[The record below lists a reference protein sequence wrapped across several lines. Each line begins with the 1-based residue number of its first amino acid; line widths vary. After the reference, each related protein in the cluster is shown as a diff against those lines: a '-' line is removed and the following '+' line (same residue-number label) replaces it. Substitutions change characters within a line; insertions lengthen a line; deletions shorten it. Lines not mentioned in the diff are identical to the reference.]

1 MPRAKGGPK
10 TRARR
15 RKRLKLAKGQYGA
28 KSRLFRSATESVDK
42 GQQYAYTGR
51 KNRKRDFRQLWI
63 ARISAATRAHGL
75 TYGRFINALKK
86 AKVMLDRKV
95 LSDMAINEPAA
106 FGALVAKA
114 KVALEYL
121 KNTTPNAFESAVA

>member
-10 TRARR
+10 TRQR
-15 RKRLKLAKGQYGA
+15 RKKRIKLASGQYGG

-42 GQQYAYTGR
+42 GLTYAYRGR

-63 ARISAATRAHGL
+63 ARISAAVRAQGM

-86 AKVMLDRKV
+86 ANVALDRKV
-95 LSDMAINEPAA
+95 LSDMAIKDAA
-106 FGALVAKA
+106 GFEQLIGLAKQH
-114 KVALEYL
+114 LTH
-121 KNTTPNAFESAVA
+121 TTA